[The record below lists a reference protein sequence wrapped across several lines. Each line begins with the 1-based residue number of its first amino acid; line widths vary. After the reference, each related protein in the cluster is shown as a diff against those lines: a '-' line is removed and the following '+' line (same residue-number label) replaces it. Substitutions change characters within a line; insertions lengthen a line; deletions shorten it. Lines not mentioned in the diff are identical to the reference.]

1 VIARDACPR
10 RSRRCLK
17 IEFGLCTEI
26 LYNRVIEVFMLTET
40 TYTNL
45 RQSLASVL
53 DRVAN
58 DREVVI
64 IVRNGE
70 KKVAMVPADEL
81 AGLMETAHLLRSPK
95 NAQRLLTALKRA
107 AAGKGRRESLE
118 KLRREMGLAAQR

>member
-1 VIARDACPR
+1 MIVKQSLAT
-10 RSRRCLK
+10 
-17 IEFGLCTEI
+17 CTAF
-26 LYNRVIEVFMLTET
+26 LYNIHSEAPVTET

-58 DREVVI
+58 DHEVVI
-64 IVRNGE
+64 VRRKGVPT
-70 KKVAMVPADEL
+70 VAMVPADEL

-95 NAQRLLTALKRA
+95 NAQRLLTALRRA
-107 AAGKGRRESLE
+107 TAGKGKPETVD

>member
-1 VIARDACPR
+1 
-10 RSRRCLK
+10 
-17 IEFGLCTEI
+17 
-26 LYNRVIEVFMLTET
+26 MTET
-40 TYTNL
+40 TYTSL

-64 IVRNGE
+64 VVRKGE

-95 NAQRLLTALKRA
+95 NAQRLLKALRRA
-107 AAGKGRRESLE
+107 ASLKGRPEPLE
-118 KLRREMGLAAQR
+118 KFRREMGLAAER